1 MISLRFDQLAQMT
14 GGRLQTAGSGERT
27 FAGVSIDSRTLKA
40 GELFIALRGE
50 RVDGHNFIAQA
61 IERGAAGLMTEL
73 SFQGPALTSDVAI
86 VAVPNSHEAMM
97 SLARQYRDMTSAKV
111 VGITGSNGKTTTKEI
126 TYTLLSAVDK
136 DVYRSSGNLNNL
148 FGMPL
153 AIMAMPKETRVAVL
167 EMGISQP
174 GEMTKLT
181 QIVRPDLAVITN
193 IGATHLEFLGSLEGV
208 ARAKLEM
215 VASSSPE
222 IPVIINADD
231 PVLTREISM
240 YRDNYITFGI
250 THAATFEPEK
260 IQRQSD
266 GTAIVTI
273 EGHRFRLPL
282 FGEHQVYNLLTGY
295 AVARTLGYGFDAV
308 DTEAIQFV
316 TAPMRGQTVTQRGV
330 TFIVDCYNANP
341 ESVRLGLKSFATME
355 TSGRR
360 IIILGDMLELG
371 AQAQEYHRQIGA
383 LLAQQPFD
391 LAVGVGPLAK
401 SIIGSAAEG
410 GAPKERLQHFGDAST
425 AAKELVG
432 MFKSGDLVYIKGS
445 RGIGLE
451 RVFNEFTGEG
461 AGH

>member
-1 MISLRFDQLAQMT
+1 LISLRFDQLARMT
-14 GGRLQTAGSGERT
+14 GGTLQTARIGDRT
-27 FAGVSIDSRTLKA
+27 FTGVSIDSRTLKA

-50 RVDGHNFIAQA
+50 RVDGHAYIDQA
-61 IERGAAGLMTEL
+61 IQRGAAGLLTEMSFRADSL
-73 SFQGPALTSDVAI
+73 SGDVAV
-86 VAVPNSHEAMM
+86 VAVQNSHEAMM
-97 SLARQYRDMTSAKV
+97 SMARQYRDMISAKV

-148 FGMPL
+148 YGMPL
-153 AIMAMPKETRVAVL
+153 AIFAMPKETRVAIL

-181 QIVRPDLAVITN
+181 QIVHPDLAVITN

-215 VASSSPE
+215 VACSSPE
-222 IPVIINADD
+222 TEVIINADD
-231 PVLTREISM
+231 SVLTKEIRL

-260 IQRQSD
+260 VQRQSD

-282 FGEHQVYNLLTGY
+282 FGEHQVYNLLSAY
-295 AVARTLGYGFDAV
+295 AVARTLGYSFDSV

-316 TAPMRGQTVTQRGV
+316 TAPMRGQAVTHHGV

-341 ESVRLGLKSFATME
+341 ESVRLGLKSFSGIE

-360 IIILGDMLELG
+360 IIVLGDMLELG

-391 LAVGVGPLAK
+391 LAVGVGPMAK
-401 SIIGSAAEG
+401 SIISAAAEG
-410 GAPKERLQHFGDAST
+410 GAPKAKLQHYGDSAT
-425 AAKELVG
+425 AAKAMVG
-432 MFKSGDLVYIKGS
+432 MLKAGDLVYIKGS

-451 RVFNEFTGEG
+451 KVFSEFTGEG
-461 AGH
+461 KGN